1 MNSTPLLCYHRKIM
15 DSFTQ
20 NSGAPVLVTA
30 ATHQELDYLVRA
42 VGPGRADLLLP
53 HKVHGGVIDGVPVM
67 LALTGMGKVNAASC
81 LTLLVERHR
90 PRLVINTGCAGAYDG
105 SGLVVGDLVVAS
117 AEVYGDDGVFTT
129 VGWEPLDFIGIPL
142 LERNGQRYF
151 NEFPLSF
158 SASEKAMQLAA
169 ALGLPLKR
177 GRFVTVST
185 CSGTLTRGRELA
197 GRFDALCENMEGAAA
212 AHVSLMYGID
222 CLELRGISNLVE
234 DRDLSR
240 WEISRAVENAQRFV
254 VKYIQSLALKEF
266 GPRE

>member
-1 MNSTPLLCYHRKIM
+1 MDTCTP
-15 DSFTQ
+15 
-20 NSGAPVLVTA
+20 NNAAPVLVTA

-42 VGPGRADLLLP
+42 IAPGRADVLLP
-53 HKVHGGVIDGVPVM
+53 HEVHSGVINGVPVL
-67 LALTGMGKVNAASC
+67 LALTGIGKVNAASS

-105 SGLVVGDLVVAS
+105 SGLGVGDLVVAS
-117 AEVYGDDGVFTT
+117 AEVYGDDGVLTPA
-129 VGWEPLDFIGIPL
+129 GWEPLDFIGIPL
-142 LERNGQRYF
+142 LERKGRRYF

-169 ALGLPLKR
+169 ALGIPLKR

-185 CSGTLTRGRELA
+185 CSGTMSRGRELA

-212 AHVSLMYGID
+212 AHVLLMYGID

-240 WEISRAVENAQRFV
+240 WDIPRAVENAQRFV
-254 VKYIQSLALKEF
+254 VKYIQSLAFKES